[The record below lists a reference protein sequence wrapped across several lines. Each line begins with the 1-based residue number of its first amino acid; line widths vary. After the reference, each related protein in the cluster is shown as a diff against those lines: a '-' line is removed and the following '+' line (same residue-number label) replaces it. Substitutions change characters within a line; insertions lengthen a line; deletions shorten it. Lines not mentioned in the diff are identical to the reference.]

1 MLLAELGPETADVD
15 IDSARAAVVLCHAMI
30 ASRAPDPAQPGPPA
44 WRRGLGVLA
53 LAVLVAVI
61 AASDALHDPL
71 ARLLALTEGMIH
83 DSPRLGPA
91 LFVLFAALSGIL
103 AFFSSAVIVPIA
115 VHGKTFVV
123 AAARPE
129 DVAMREEV
137 RVVTGLAIEVV
148 HADGE
153 LVDRVRRAAYGRPS

>member
-1 MLLAELGPETADVD
+1 MRVPTVD
-15 IDSARAAVVLCHAMI
+15 LQVH
-30 ASRAPDPAQPGPPA
+30 PPA
-44 WRRGLGVLA
+44 PAALA
-53 LAVLVAVI
+53 LLT
-61 AASDALHDPL
+61 DAFCAQH
-71 ARLLALTEGMIH
+71 G
-83 DSPRLGPA
+83 
-91 LFVLFAALSGIL
+91 
-103 AFFSSAVIVPIA
+103 IVPIA